1 MIANADGAL
10 ERRDG
15 VDMKNVKRTIRL
27 GALGVAGILA
37 LGACSQ
43 GSADTDA
50 DEGDVTIRFAW
61 WGNDERAEITNAAV
75 DAFEAA
81 NPDITVE
88 TEFIDFN
95 SYFDR
100 LATATA
106 GGDAPDVIT
115 MGGAYPREY
124 GDRGALL
131 DLAEVSQWLDLSVL
145 DESALANGYFSE
157 TQYGVPTGA
166 NTFGA
171 IINRDIFEEAG
182 IALPDEES
190 WTWDEFADLA
200 VQLSDATDSDTYGAE
215 DPTAAD
221 MLDAYLYQRTGQG
234 LYTEDGTLAAPA
246 EVITDWFTLTTQLR
260 DTGGTPSA
268 SLTSELST
276 QTAPEQSLLGQGRA
290 AIGFGW
296 SNSIGALRD
305 ASGDDIV
312 LARLPGDTGEHGSGM
327 WLQASQLYTISS
339 GTEHPEAA
347 ARLVDFLVGSTEAA
361 EHIGTDRGIPS
372 NPEIREFLAAEGLE
386 ENTQIEFDFIERVSG
401 FVDGHFVIGPT
412 GSTETALIV
421 DRLNDQILFEQIT
434 PEQAGQQFVDEVTA
448 AIS

>member
-1 MIANADGAL
+1 MRTVRNAQVW
-10 ERRDG
+10 G
-15 VDMKNVKRTIRL
+15 V
-27 GALGVAGILA
+27 LA
-37 LGACSQ
+37 LAGLVALAGCSRGGAAEST
-43 GSADTDA
+43 GDD
-50 DEGDVTIRFAW
+50 GDVTIRFAW
-61 WGNDERAEITNAAV
+61 WGNDERAAVTNAAV
-75 DAFEAA
+75 DAFEEA
-81 NPDITVE
+81 NPGIVVE

-131 DLAEVSQWLDLSVL
+131 DLAEVSEWLDLTEI
-145 DESALANGYFSE
+145 DDSALANGYFSD

-171 IINRDIFEEAG
+171 IINRDLFAEAG
-182 IALPDEES
+182 VPLPDDET
-190 WTWDEFADLA
+190 WTWEDYADLA
-200 VQLSDATDSDTYGAE
+200 VQISEATGDDTYGAQ

-221 MLDAYLYQRTGQG
+221 MLDAYLYQHTGQG
-234 LYTEDGTLAAPA
+234 LYTEEGTLAAPA
-246 EVITDWFTLTTQLR
+246 EVIADWFTLTTTLR
-260 DTGGTPSA
+260 DSGGTPSA

-290 AIGFGW
+290 AMGFGW
-296 SNSIGALRD
+296 SNSIGALRE

-312 LARLPGDTGEHGSGM
+312 PVRVPGDSGEHGSGM

-361 EHIGTDRGIPS
+361 DHIGTDRGIPS
-372 NPEIREFLAAEGLE
+372 HPEIREHLASAGLE
-386 ENTQIEFDFIERVSG
+386 ENTQIEFDFIGRVSE

-421 DRLNDQILFEQIT
+421 DRLNDAVLFDEIT
-434 PEQAGQQFVDEVTA
+434 PEQAGEQFVDEVTE

>member
-1 MIANADGAL
+1 MGIVTNA
-10 ERRDG
+10 RS
-15 VDMKNVKRTIRL
+15 
-27 GALGVAGILA
+27 LGVLTLAGLVALA
-37 LGACSQ
+37 GCSRGGAAEST
-43 GSADTDA
+43 G
-50 DEGDVTIRFAW
+50 DEGDVTIRFSW
-61 WGNDERAEITNAAV
+61 WGNDERADITNAAV
-75 DAFEAA
+75 DAFEEAT
-81 NPDITVE
+81 PGIVVE

-100 LATATA
+100 IATATA

-131 DLAEVSQWLDLSVL
+131 DLAEVSQWLDLSVI
-145 DESALANGYFSE
+145 DESALANGYFSQ

-171 IINRDIFEEAG
+171 ILNTDVFAEAG
-182 IALPDEES
+182 VPLPDDES
-190 WTWDEFADLA
+190 WTWQEYVDLA
-200 VQLSDATDSDTYGAE
+200 VQLSAATDADTYGAE

-234 LYTEDGTLAAPA
+234 LYTEEGALAAPA
-246 EVITDWFTLTTQLR
+246 ETVTDWFALTTELR
-260 DTGGTPSA
+260 VNGGSPSA

-290 AIGFGW
+290 AIGVGW

-327 WLQASQLYTISS
+327 WLQASQLYTVSS
-339 GTEHPEAA
+339 TTEHPEAA
-347 ARLVDFLVGSTEAA
+347 ARLVDFLVSTTEAA

-372 NPEIREFLAAEGLE
+372 NPEIREFLAGEGLE

-421 DRLNDQILFEQIT
+421 DRLNDQVLFEQLT
-434 PEQAGQQFVDEVTA
+434 PEQAGQQFVDDVTE